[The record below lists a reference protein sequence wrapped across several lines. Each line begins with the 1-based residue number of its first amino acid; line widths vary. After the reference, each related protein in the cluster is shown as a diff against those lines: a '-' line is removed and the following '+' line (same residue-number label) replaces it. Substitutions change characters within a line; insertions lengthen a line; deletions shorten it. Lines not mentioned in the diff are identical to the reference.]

1 MRHYKTITIML
12 FMLTILLYGGSLL
25 FINGLASEEVLAE
38 EMRAG
43 PTPTPFPVQPLSEVY
58 GEGGAPE
65 IINITDTHATLHF
78 VSSIPLACSVVY
90 GTSSD
95 YGLIAVDQ
103 EMNGGAIIEH
113 NPLLT
118 GLKADT
124 DYHYRVQ
131 GSAADGTIYV
141 GEEGVFR
148 TAAASETNEVNLA
161 SLAGGAEVLE
171 VSSNFGGAAND
182 GTWGA
187 NSAID
192 ENVGTAWS
200 SNGDGNDAYLT
211 VQLSQAGQPTA
222 VEVWTR
228 SMSDGSARTEQFSL
242 TTNTNQTFG
251 PFDLPD
257 DSRAYRFKIDV
268 SESIESLRL
277 DVVQST
283 GGNTGLVEFGIYA
296 PLPEVKEQSSN
307 IYLPMMTAQ

>member
-1 MRHYKTITIML
+1 MRHYKIITVML
-12 FMLTILLYGGSLL
+12 LMTTMLLYAGSLRL
-25 FINGLASEEVLAE
+25 INGLASQEVLAE
-38 EMRAG
+38 EMRGG

-58 GEGGAPE
+58 GEGVAPE

-95 YGLIAVDQ
+95 YGLIATDL

-118 GLKADT
+118 GLEADT
-124 DYHYRVQ
+124 DYYYRVQ
-131 GSAADGTIYV
+131 GSAADGTLYV
-141 GEEGVFR
+141 GEEGTFR
-148 TAAASETNEVNLA
+148 TAVAAETNEVNLA
-161 SLAGGAEVLE
+161 SLANGAEVID

-182 GTWGA
+182 QTWGA

-200 SNGDGNDAYLT
+200 SDGDGNDAYIT
-211 VQLSQAGQPTA
+211 VQLSEPGQPTA

-242 TTNTNQTFG
+242 TTNTKQTFG

-257 DSRAYRFKIDV
+257 DTHAYRFEIEV
-268 SESIESLRL
+268 SETIDSLRL

-283 GGNTGLVEFGIYA
+283 GGNTGLVEFAIYA
-296 PLPEVKEQSSN
+296 PLSETKEQSSN
-307 IYLPMMTAQ
+307 IYLPMTVR